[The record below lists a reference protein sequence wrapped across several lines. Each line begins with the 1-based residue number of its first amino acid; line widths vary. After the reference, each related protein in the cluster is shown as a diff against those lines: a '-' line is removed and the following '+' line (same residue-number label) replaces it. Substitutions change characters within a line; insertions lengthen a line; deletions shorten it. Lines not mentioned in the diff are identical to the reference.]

1 MMFDISRILSSCSN
15 QPTNVEEEN
24 ILSAMPRLVEKFK
37 LQGELFDRDF
47 DEEKI
52 KSTSNKDHLVTN
64 RRRSIILTSHAYILR
79 KCTKKIVVLEKKI
92 ATTKRAIKRKSTLI
106 SQSHIDDHDELLT

>member
-24 ILSAMPRLVEKFK
+24 ILSAMPGLVEKFR

-79 KCTKKIVVLEKKI
+79 QYTKKIVMLEKKM
-92 ATTKRAIKRKSTLI
+92 RQLNSY
-106 SQSHIDDHDELLT
+106 